1 MDNVK
6 NKYEKVVAFI
16 LLSTAIASFIAY
28 RYFFSR
34 GVQNEKRRKK
44 CDEELQK
51 GSRSLNEVVATVS
64 TQMQTSESSASI
76 SQPESRLSAV
86 ELPQIV
92 RRRQKAVDD
101 KKSGDEIDVEFSPAR
116 SPAKGT
122 ERRPGDNDLRI
133 PMDGSLGVC
142 RKVEAQVDKASSPP
156 LSEESTVNT
165 YYCDCGQTLSA
176 SSVTGGEL
184 SENTKLEIMQTQ
196 ITPICFDHYTPVNLL
211 EEQGTGDLSDNSL
224 TAVEGASNH
233 RIIQPFLPILNAI
246 TYASKH
252 AELLS
257 HLLENYQFYE
267 RNYDN

>member
-1 MDNVK
+1 M
-6 NKYEKVVAFI
+6 AQF
-16 LLSTAIASFIAY
+16 
-28 RYFFSR
+28 
-34 GVQNEKRRKK
+34 
-44 CDEELQK
+44 C
-51 GSRSLNEVVATVS
+51 
-64 TQMQTSESSASI
+64 SSANTR
-76 SQPESRLSAV
+76 SRAKLSYVRLVVENQAV

-133 PMDGSLGVC
+133 PTDGSLGVC

-211 EEQGTGDLSDNSL
+211 EEQGNQISTADKICNRSFSDNSL